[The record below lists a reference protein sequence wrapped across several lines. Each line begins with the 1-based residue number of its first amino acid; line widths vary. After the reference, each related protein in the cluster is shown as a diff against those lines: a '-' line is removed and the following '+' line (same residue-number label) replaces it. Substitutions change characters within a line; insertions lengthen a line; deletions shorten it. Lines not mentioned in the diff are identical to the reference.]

1 MPVSD
6 PTLAVKTPGASPG
19 HPVPGGSGDT
29 SLISKVAQGPL
40 GVLAA
45 VILLFAVLVV
55 VTPGVAAPNN
65 LQVLARSFSI
75 AALVGL
81 AQMIVIGSGG
91 GKLKEIATA
100 ARLDM
105 ERLFGSKVYLE
116 VWVKVRGGWTQD
128 AAALRRM
135 GYG

>member
-1 MPVSD
+1 MRDIDASED
-6 PTLAVKTPGASPG
+6 QFDASKFTEILKTY
-19 HPVPGGSGDT
+19 
-29 SLISKVAQGPL
+29 
-40 GVLAA
+40 LAA
-45 VILLFAVLVV
+45 FSRHTLFGQVTIHYVVDPPGEELPYSTGVEIEKFQEERGMRRIHASVV
-55 VTPGVAAPNN
+55 VEKEGHKA
-65 LQVLARSFSI
+65 
-75 AALVGL
+75 
-81 AQMIVIGSGG
+81 IVIGSGG

-128 AAALRRM
+128 EAALRRM